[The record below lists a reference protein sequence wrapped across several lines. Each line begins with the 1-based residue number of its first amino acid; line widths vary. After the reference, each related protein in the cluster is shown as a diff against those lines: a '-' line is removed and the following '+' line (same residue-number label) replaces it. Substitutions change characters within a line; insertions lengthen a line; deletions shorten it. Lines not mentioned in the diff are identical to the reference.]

1 MPGFH
6 YVYISR
12 EKSSHEDRSSN
23 FYSSHTNTEMLET
36 IMKEK
41 KDLEKQSAH
50 KLSLL
55 QNQIHAKNK
64 EIQRLED
71 KLEDIVS
78 GACNIMGWKSGSEP
92 EITLVVDYNL
102 PRATMGPRIISAKD
116 PLYFTK
122 HFLLSTISPIF
133 NEKYGIML

>member
-78 GACNIMGWKSGSEP
+78 GPCRLMGWKYGSEP
-92 EITLVVDYNL
+92 GITVVVNNHL
-102 PRATMGPRIISAKD
+102 PTTTMGPRTISAKN

-122 HFLLSTISPIF
+122 SCLLSIISSIF
-133 NEKYGIML
+133 SDKYDMII